1 MKTILA
7 LALLATTASAQDAT
21 QPPADV
27 VAKFVTHG
35 TGVQIYNCTGT
46 GDTFEWKLQEPQADL
61 LLDKSFKHVGTHS
74 KGPTWT
80 WADGSAITG
89 TVVQKQDAPDPTKA
103 IPWLLLTATSTGTN
117 GALSN
122 VTYVR
127 RSDTDGGVA
136 QTTGCSAQ
144 TVNTTS
150 KVPYKAVYTFYMPK
164 PVKPSKQK

>member
-7 LALLATTASAQDAT
+7 LALLAATASAQDT
-21 QPPADV
+21 TLPPANT

-35 TGVQIYNCTGT
+35 TGVQIYNCVATGSEFT
-46 GDTFEWKLQEPQADL
+46 WTLQEPQADL

-80 WADGSAITG
+80 WADGSAVTG
-89 TVVQKQDAPDPTKA
+89 TVTQKQDAPDPTKS
-103 IPWLLLTATSTGTN
+103 IPWLLLTATSNGTK

-136 QTTGCSAQ
+136 QTTGCNAQ
-144 TVNTTS
+144 SVNTLS
-150 KVPYKAVYTFYMPK
+150 KVPYKALYTFYVTK
-164 PVKPSKQK
+164 PVKPSKKK